1 MPNKKKS
8 PTSSDSLH
16 RTQRHS
22 SLQKQQWCLC
32 TQIIMSGQSSFC
44 TGLCAST
51 TFLISPFFFYLFFLC
66 SLPWNTQFYFIL
78 FVHFHTFSAGEATM
92 AVQTMELTCR
102 RKRLAYQ
109 TLYAPV
115 IEKAITRH
123 IHVYNCYKDYCIA
136 MYCTLFIVCC
146 VRSDHEL
153 LCQEDILLF
162 DVYLYFSVFLLFTTF
177 AIF

>member
-1 MPNKKKS
+1 
-8 PTSSDSLH
+8 
-16 RTQRHS
+16 
-22 SLQKQQWCLC
+22 
-32 TQIIMSGQSSFC
+32 MSGQSSFC

-51 TFLISPFFFYLFFLC
+51 AFLISPFFFYLFFLC

-92 AVQTMELTCR
+92 SVQTMELTCR

-146 VRSDHEL
+146 VLTMNSCARKIFYYLMYTCTFLFFYYFCYFLEL
-153 LCQEDILLF
+153 F
-162 DVYLYFSVFLLFTTF
+162 
-177 AIF
+177 